1 MRAGQVLTVA
11 GYRVEA
17 WAGGQQL
24 TVHGVGLEAADKVN
38 ALLVTSGIALYQSV
52 FRTPSLEQW
61 FLREHHA

>member
-52 FRTPSLEQW
+52 FRTPSL
-61 FLREHHA
+61 